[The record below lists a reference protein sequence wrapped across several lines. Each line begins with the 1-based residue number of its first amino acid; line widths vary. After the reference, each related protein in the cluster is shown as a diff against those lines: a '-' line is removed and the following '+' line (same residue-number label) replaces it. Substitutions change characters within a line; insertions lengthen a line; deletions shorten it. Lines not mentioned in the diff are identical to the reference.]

1 VFLGGCYK
9 KKPETFYCRIHYA
22 TVHLTRT
29 GANRSIFIML
39 LVFLARTGSRARFVS
54 AKGLQCNVATRALS
68 IPASIV
74 EIRCLNVV
82 VTNSPRQPC
91 ELPGDSRA
99 ALYYWL
105 PAAQQRSRLKIY
117 GIFAPPG
124 QAIPATQ
131 TSIFTPENSCGGAC
145 VRLGSNLIRRPHINT
160 LCC

>member
-1 VFLGGCYK
+1 MFLGGCYK

-91 ELPGDSRA
+91 ESPGRFDGRAVLLVARRTTTLPFENLRHICA
-99 ALYYWL
+99 A
-105 PAAQQRSRLKIY
+105 RTGHS
-117 GIFAPPG
+117 G
-124 QAIPATQ
+124 
-131 TSIFTPENSCGGAC
+131 N
-145 VRLGSNLIRRPHINT
+145 SNLYIYP
-160 LCC
+160 